1 MGRRGRPGV
10 SAPLFSCRSSVR
22 LSTRPHPSF
31 QNGLL
36 GHRLKDFPMNDQSS
50 GTALVIGVGDGLSA
64 SLARLLSREGY
75 KVVLA
80 ARDTG
85 KLADLAK
92 ETKADA
98 RRCD

>member
-1 MGRRGRPGV
+1 
-10 SAPLFSCRSSVR
+10 
-22 LSTRPHPSF
+22 
-31 QNGLL
+31 
-36 GHRLKDFPMNDQSS
+36 MNDRSS
-50 GTALVIGVGDGLSA
+50 GTALIIGVGDGLSA

-75 KVVLA
+75 RLVLV

-98 RRCD
+98 RRCDASDPQRGRGAVPGDRPARGDDLQSVLSYSRAL